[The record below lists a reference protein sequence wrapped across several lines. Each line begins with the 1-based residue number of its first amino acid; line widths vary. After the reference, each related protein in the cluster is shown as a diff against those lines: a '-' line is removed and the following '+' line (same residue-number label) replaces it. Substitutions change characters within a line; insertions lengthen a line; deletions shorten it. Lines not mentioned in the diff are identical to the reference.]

1 MVTKEHL
8 RCAQESESKANDKT
22 SEVVTKLEG
31 LHKNMQKIAREK
43 DSTIFMSVSQMS
55 VGVLLHGT
63 PY

>member
-1 MVTKEHL
+1 MVTEEHL
-8 RCAQESESKANDKT
+8 RCAQESKAKANDKT
-22 SEVVTKLEG
+22 SEVVTKLEE

-43 DSTIFMSVSQMS
+43 DSTILMSVSQMS